1 MPYLVFVTHS
11 LVFVFGKKNN
21 KIFAFQA
28 EGMLKLHRHQDAVET
43 LLKGPNFEADACTK
57 FLGPIGSA
65 YLLVI
70 RAQVD
75 MAAGRLVFCTI

>member
-1 MPYLVFVTHS
+1 M
-11 LVFVFGKKNN
+11 
-21 KIFAFQA
+21 
-28 EGMLKLHRHQDAVET
+28 KLRRHQDADET
-43 LLKGPNFEADACTK
+43 LLKGPNFEADACTR

-75 MAAGRLVFCTI
+75 MAAGRLASYTIKTIVLLMLSVYSHYVFVFGSKSS